1 MRFSSLFVIV
11 SLAVFSAACTRSAT
25 GDDVNP
31 GDDASTDPGVG
42 CTPTSPRTVTPEA
55 FVAPTGLQDRI
66 LSFIDSAQSTL
77 DVQMYL
83 FTVTAISD
91 RLVAAKDR
99 GVAVRVLLDPD
110 HAGNANVR
118 SRLTSAGVPN
128 RNDPTIYSFA
138 HAKYLI
144 ADGDRAI
151 VMSANF
157 NADAMTDERNY
168 GMVDRDPDD
177 LADLQAIFDQDW
189 ASGGGET
196 ATIADL
202 SCTRLIVSPNN
213 SKQRI
218 LDLID
223 GANETLEVE
232 ALYISDSQV
241 RDAVI
246 AARGRGVVVR
256 VILEGS
262 MDNTDTIAEL
272 QAAGIEVHN
281 ATTFYLHAKLIIADG
296 VAFIGSE
303 NFSLTSLT
311 KNREVGA
318 LLFEPAQASV
328 SRDQFDADWSSTPL
342 AN

>member
-1 MRFSSLFVIV
+1 MRSISLLLFISIV
-11 SLAVFSAACTRSAT
+11 TACTQTAT
-25 GDDVNP
+25 TGGDDVVDP
-31 GDDASTDPGVG
+31 GDDTCSPT
-42 CTPTSPRTVTPEA
+42 TPRSVEPEA
-55 FVAPTGLQDRI
+55 FVAPLGLQDRI
-66 LSFIDSAQSTL
+66 TSFIDGARTTL

-83 FTVTAISD
+83 FTVNAIAD
-91 RLVAAKDR
+91 RIIAAKDR

-110 HAGNANVR
+110 HAGNANIR
-118 SRLTSAGVPN
+118 ARLTAAGVDN
-128 RNDPTIYSFA
+128 RNAPTIYSFS

-144 ADGDRAI
+144 ADGKTAI

-157 NADAMTDERNY
+157 NADAMTNERNY
-168 GMVDRDPDD
+168 GMVDRDPAD
-177 LADLQAIFDQDW
+177 LADLQAIFDQDF
-189 ASGGGET
+189 ASGGGES
-196 ATIADL
+196 ATPADL

-213 SKQRI
+213 AKQRI
-218 LDLID
+218 LDHIHS
-223 GANETLEVE
+223 ATESLEIE

-246 AARGRGVVVR
+246 DARTRGVVVR

-262 MDNTDTIAEL
+262 MDNTDTIAQL
-272 QAAGIEVHN
+272 QTAGIEVHN

-318 LLFEPAQASV
+318 LLFEPAEAMV
-328 SRDQFDADWSSTPL
+328 SRTQFESDWTVTPL

>member
-1 MRFSSLFVIV
+1 MRSFVV
-11 SLAVFSAACTRSAT
+11 AVALLIPACTQTAT
-25 GDDVNP
+25 SDDQIDPDGNV
-31 GDDASTDPGVG
+31 DPGPG
-42 CTPTSPRTVTPEA
+42 CSPTSPRDVEPEA
-55 FVAPTGLQDRI
+55 FVAPIGLQNRI
-66 LSFIDSAQSTL
+66 TTFIDGAQSTL

-83 FTVTAISD
+83 FTVTAIAD
-91 RLVAAKDR
+91 RIIAAHDR
-99 GVAVRVLLDPD
+99 GVTVRVLLDPD

-128 RNDPTIYSFA
+128 RNAPSIYSFS

-144 ADGDRAI
+144 ADGATSI

-168 GMVDRDPDD
+168 GMVDRDPGD

-213 SKQRI
+213 AKQRI
-218 LDLID
+218 LDHIH
-223 GANETLEVE
+223 GATESLEIE

-246 AARGRGVVVR
+246 DARQRGVVVR

-262 MDNTDTIAEL
+262 MDNTDTIAAL
-272 QAAGIEVHN
+272 KAASIEVHN

-318 LLFEPAQASV
+318 LLFEPAEAQM
-328 SRDQFDADWSSTPL
+328 SRTQFEADWSATPL